1 MGKVYDVDN
10 LLAQVNND
18 KDTHKDKYK
27 DKEKRKVLRRKGSC
41 LKAKLLCVAIYLW
54 IHQSFAQLTMSISS
68 TIRNVLLVQDGLPN
82 FKGLLKPFDPCK
94 VIILKL

>member
-1 MGKVYDVDN
+1 MMLTSSWHK
-10 LLAQVNND
+10 LTMT
-18 KDTHKDKYK
+18 KTHTKTNTKTK
-27 DKEKRKVLRRKGSC
+27 KREIFQDQRVHVS
-41 LKAKLLCVAIYLW
+41 IYLW

>member
-1 MGKVYDVDN
+1 M
-10 LLAQVNND
+10 L
-18 KDTHKDKYK
+18 TTSWHKLTMTKRHTK
-27 DKEKRKVLRRKGSC
+27 TNTKTKKWEKLPRRKGSC
-41 LKAKLLCVAIYLW
+41 IKAKLLFVAIYLW